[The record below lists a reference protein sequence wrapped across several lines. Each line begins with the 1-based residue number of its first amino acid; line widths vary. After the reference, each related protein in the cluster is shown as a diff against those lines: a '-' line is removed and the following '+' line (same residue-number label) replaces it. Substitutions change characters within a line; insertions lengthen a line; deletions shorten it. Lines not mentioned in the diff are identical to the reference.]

1 MIYCYSGFDYL
12 YTRMNHNLDVQ
23 QFEPLQY
30 WKWPVDGGDFWLDHQ
45 RTGRSVNTMMAV
57 VGEFSAKDLEVQYHI
72 SLQSK
77 LLCRNHARRWISQ
90 TELKKHLKMKIFFSV
105 RFSSFLL
112 SLSHTSQ
119 SRDNHPTS
127 LSPIYRYCILEITT
141 QRFIISA
148 KATFKSK
155 NSKDTK

>member
-1 MIYCYSGFDYL
+1 
-12 YTRMNHNLDVQ
+12 
-23 QFEPLQY
+23 
-30 WKWPVDGGDFWLDHQ
+30 
-45 RTGRSVNTMMAV
+45 MMAV

-112 SLSHTSQ
+112 SLS
-119 SRDNHPTS
+119 
-127 LSPIYRYCILEITT
+127 LSHLRAGTITRHLYH
-141 QRFIISA
+141 RFIV
-148 KATFKSK
+148 TVYLKSQHK
-155 NSKDTK
+155 GS